1 MTGENVLAS
10 VSLFSGLD
18 VGALESL
25 EAFTFR
31 SSFAPGE
38 LIVEEGR
45 TGNGLYVILSG
56 RAEVI
61 RKLPDDTIHVLRTMG
76 PGDPFGELAL
86 LGEWPRTAT
95 VRAVDE
101 TECLG
106 MDRWIFLD
114 YLAKHPQLAIRMLQ
128 VLAKRLA
135 DTPDR
140 LAE

>member
-1 MTGENVLAS
+1 MPGENVLAS
-10 VSLFSGLD
+10 VSLFSDLD
-18 VGALESL
+18 AAALESL

-31 SSFAPGE
+31 RSFAPGE

-61 RKLPDDTIHVLRTMG
+61 RKLADDTIHVLRTMG
-76 PGDPFGELAL
+76 AGDPFGELAL

-114 YLAKHPQLAIRMLQ
+114 YLAKHPQLAVRMLQ

>member
-1 MTGENVLAS
+1 MPDENVLAS

-18 VGALESL
+18 AAALESL

-31 SSFAPGE
+31 RSVAPGE

-45 TGNGLYVILSG
+45 TGHGLYLILAG
-56 RAEVI
+56 QAEVI

-76 PGDPFGELAL
+76 SGDPFGELAL
-86 LGEWPRTAT
+86 LGEWPRTAS
-95 VRAVDE
+95 VRAVHD

-140 LAE
+140 LPE